1 MELLLEAAMEHKAIA
16 QLGNFAT
23 PTVCVLIY
31 VRNIQPKAMVMEP
44 KEIAIIN
51 PGVVID
57 VEREMDM
64 EVEMEVEMGAEVG
77 IPEKAEC
84 ITSLH

>member
-1 MELLLEAAMEHKAIA
+1 MELLLEAAMEHKVIA

-44 KEIAIIN
+44 KEIAKLEN
-51 PGVVID
+51 FVTPTVHVLTYALK
-57 VEREMDM
+57 M
-64 EVEMEVEMGAEVG
+64 EY
-77 IPEKAEC
+77 
-84 ITSLH
+84 